1 MCVFTLGACTEKS
14 TSVPDSGAEA
24 RAAIATKAAGEF
36 ELDLTTVAL
45 DAPGRF
51 TAETAPKKD
60 DFARVLEAKFG
71 PAGKVYDE
79 SGEHPAT
86 WDSQVAGSPET
97 TMYVH
102 VTPDGVLHLGIVD
115 QTDVATIYSGKWPSL
130 AVSRLVAFAL
140 PTRRDE
146 FVACLA
152 EDCTLPGHC
161 LNAHAQQRAR
171 QCVWVAPNCEGAP
184 GAVLS
189 PRFGRVDH
197 KAKSLLAEVYGEQ
210 PLCLPT
216 DSTEPKWSADSP
228 PAHSFGPEWVLRAE
242 LAVPGC
248 APPTWQRLTEV
259 LAWNTEARQHR
270 AVGLSTLP
278 RCLPDGSAP
287 PKSAQAA
294 Q

>member
-1 MCVFTLGACTEKS
+1 MSVAVGACTEKRS
-14 TSVPDSGAEA
+14 SVPDAGAPASTA
-24 RAAIATKAAGEF
+24 RAAKPSADF
-36 ELDLTTVAL
+36 ELDLTTVSL
-45 DAPGRF
+45 DPPGRF
-51 TAETAPKKD
+51 TAEVVPRKDPMAP
-60 DFARVLEAKFG
+60 ALEAKFG
-71 PAGKVYDE
+71 PAGHVYDE

-86 WDSQVAGSPET
+86 WETQVAGSPDT
-97 TMYVH
+97 SMVVH
-102 VTPDGVLHLGIVD
+102 VTADGVLHLAVVD
-115 QTDVATIYSGKWPSL
+115 QTDTVTVYSGAWPEL

-184 GAVLS
+184 GALLS

-197 KAKSLLAEVYGEQ
+197 KAKSLLAEVYGEHPQ
-210 PLCLPT
+210 CLPL
-216 DSTEPKWSADSP
+216 DVAEPKWSADAP
-228 PAHSFGPEWVLRAE
+228 RRPSFGPEWVLHAE

-259 LAWNTEARQHR
+259 LAWDPESTSHR
-270 AVGLSTLP
+270 AVGLSSIP
-278 RCLPDGSAP
+278 RCQPDGSAP
-287 PKSAQAA
+287 PKSTAA
-294 Q
+294 TP